1 MQRKKGEEELLAE
14 METIELTKKNKK
26 KKVTK
31 AIDEWFR
38 RKIAE
43 LKVREKD
50 RKSECVFEWERER
63 ERENFRKNDGCFGD
77 DARMYERK

>member
-1 MQRKKGEEELLAE
+1 MKRKKGVEELLAE

-43 LKVREKD
+43 LKLREKD
-50 RKSECVFEWERER
+50 TKSECVYEWER